1 MDIFDRIRNGWKL
14 VMESFAVIR
23 VNKSLLIFPILS
35 AASMVLVTLSF
46 IGANRALF
54 IPGITNYYNSDPVV
68 AWMTVFIFYFINY
81 LVIVFFNVALVY
93 CTQKIINGG
102 KATIKEGIFF
112 SFTRLHSILT
122 WALISATVGVLLKN
136 LENKH
141 NILSG
146 IVRGIFGVLWSL
158 ATFFIIPVMVYE
170 NLGVFKS
177 IERSIWLIKNSWG
190 ESVSATFTFHI
201 IGALVCLPFVFLV
214 FALHS
219 FVAIIL
225 FVLAVLL
232 ITCVFSTAETIF
244 VALAYQYATNMP
256 VKGFENVEFKKI
268 FDILPN

>member
-1 MDIFDRIRNGWKL
+1 MNHTAFSLNLGKRCIILDDIIDTGGSICVAAAALKEKGAKEFSKL
-14 VMESFAVIR
+14 IYYLKIKGYIR
-23 VNKSLLIFPILS
+23 V
-35 AASMVLVTLSF
+35 
-46 IGANRALF
+46 
-54 IPGITNYYNSDPVV
+54 
-68 AWMTVFIFYFINY
+68 
-81 LVIVFFNVALVY
+81 
-93 CTQKIINGG
+93 
-102 KATIKEGIFF
+102 
-112 SFTRLHSILT
+112 
-122 WALISATVGVLLKN
+122 KN